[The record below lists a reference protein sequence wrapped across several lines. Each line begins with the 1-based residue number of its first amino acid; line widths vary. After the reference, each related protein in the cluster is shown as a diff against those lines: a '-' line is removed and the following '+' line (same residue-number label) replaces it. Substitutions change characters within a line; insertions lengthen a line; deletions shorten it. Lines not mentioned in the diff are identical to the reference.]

1 MRPLL
6 AETAVAVA
14 MNEGL
19 VRKAAAFRA
28 KYRVSNKTIS
38 LCRMAVHPQ
47 NRGGVY
53 PQPDTVRNLGL
64 NIMAKGFSQRE
75 ANHEGVCVEEMPYCE
90 RTKQSSGSSA
100 CEPYADYNMKQCDHQ
115 YLDKCFSAQQDIMFG
130 TLSHSHLLLVLLS
143 WANGA
148 EWTLEDEPNLS
159 KLLNPDGT
167 FNNAAVAACDEG
179 LERVMRDGLDMDVL
193 SWKML
198 VIRGADRSQSDLPGA
213 QHCPQHCYPH
223 LDEDHQ

>member
-47 NRGGVY
+47 NRGGMY
-53 PQPDTVRNLGL
+53 PQPDTVRNLGVQ
-64 NIMAKGFSQRE
+64 NMATGFNWRE
-75 ANHEGVCVEEMPYCE
+75 ADHAGVCVEDMPFRE
-90 RTKQSSGSSA
+90 RSSSTSIV
-100 CEPYADYNMKQCDHQ
+100 ESYADYNIRQCDHQ
-115 YLDKCFSAQQDIMFG
+115 FLETCFSLLNDIMYG
-130 TLSHSHLLLVLLS
+130 TLSHSHLLLVLLA

-148 EWTLEDEPNLS
+148 DWNVEDEPNLC
-159 KLLNPDGT
+159 KLLNPDGS
-167 FNNAAVAACDEG
+167 F
-179 LERVMRDGLDMDVL
+179 
-193 SWKML
+193 
-198 VIRGADRSQSDLPGA
+198 
-213 QHCPQHCYPH
+213 
-223 LDEDHQ
+223 